1 MSPFFE
7 ARHLA
12 YTYPG
17 GPLGVRD
24 ISLAVAPASMTA
36 VIGANG
42 SGKST
47 LIRMLAGLLRPA
59 SGKILLDGVPLAEWQ
74 PRLRAREIAYMPQTT
89 ATAFPFR
96 VIDVVLSGRTP
107 HIPQFRL
114 EGVGDREKAMHALES
129 TGAAHLAD
137 RCVTALSGGE
147 RQMVIL
153 ARALAQEP
161 RLLLLDEPSASLDL
175 KHRAALMRTL
185 ARLREQR
192 GLSVIMITHDLQL
205 TGSLFDGIVALR
217 DGVVAA
223 QGTPDEV
230 LRSDLLAEVYG
241 EPNVRARRIGNQTL
255 VWIEAQIDARP
266 DA

>member
-1 MSPFFE
+1 MKPFFE
-7 ARHLA
+7 ARRLTYA
-12 YTYPG
+12 YPR
-17 GPLGVRD
+17 GPLAVRGV
-24 ISLAVAPASMTA
+24 SLAIAPASMTA

-59 SGKILLDGVPLAEWQ
+59 SGEVLLDGAGLEKWPV
-74 PRLRAREIAYMPQTT
+74 RSRAREIAYMPQVTV
-89 ATAFPFR
+89 TAFPFQ
-96 VIDVVLSGRTP
+96 VVDVVLSGRTP
-107 HIPQFRL
+107 HVPRFHL
-114 EGVGDREKAMHALES
+114 ESALDRGRAMEALES
-129 TGAAHLAD
+129 TGAAHLAQ
-137 RCVTALSGGE
+137 RSLTALSAGE

-205 TGSLFDGIVALR
+205 TGSLFDRILAMRRGE
-217 DGVVAA
+217 VAA
-223 QGTPDEV
+223 MGPPGEV
-230 LRSDLLAEVYG
+230 LRSSLLSEIYD
-241 EPNVRARRIGNQTL
+241 EPGVRAQRIGDQTL
-255 VWIEAQIDARP
+255 VWIET
-266 DA
+266 

>member
-1 MSPFFE
+1 MKPFFE
-7 ARHLA
+7 ARRLS

-17 GPLGVRD
+17 GPLAVKD
-24 ISLAVAPASMTA
+24 VSLSIPPASLTA

-59 SGKILLDGVPLAEWQ
+59 SGEILLDGLRLDEWQ
-74 PRLRAREIAYMPQTT
+74 PRARAREIAYMPQVTST
-89 ATAFPFR
+89 VFPFQ

-107 HIPQFRL
+107 HIPIFRF
-114 EGVGDREKAMHALES
+114 EGRRDREQAMEALRS
-129 TGAAHLAD
+129 TGAEHLAN
-137 RCVTALSGGE
+137 RSVTALSAGE

-175 KHRAALMRTL
+175 KHRAELMRTL
-185 ARLREQR
+185 ARLRNER

-205 TGSLFDGIVALR
+205 TGSLFDWLLALR
-217 DGVVAA
+217 MGEVAA
-223 QGTPDEV
+223 QGLPGDV
-230 LRSDLLAEVYG
+230 LRGELLSEIYG
-241 EPNVRARRIGNQTL
+241 EPNVRTSRMGNQTL
-255 VWIEAQIDARP
+255 IWVDA
-266 DA
+266 

>member
-1 MSPFFE
+1 MKPFFE
-7 ARHLA
+7 ARGLS

-17 GPLGVRD
+17 GPLAVKD
-24 ISLAVAPASMTA
+24 VSLSIAPASLTA

-59 SGKILLDGVPLAEWQ
+59 SGEILLDGLRLDEWP
-74 PRLRAREIAYMPQTT
+74 PRARAREIAYMPQVTST
-89 ATAFPFR
+89 VFPFQ

-107 HIPQFRL
+107 HIPIFRF
-114 EGVGDREKAMHALES
+114 EGRRDREQAMEALRS
-129 TGAAHLAD
+129 TGAEHLAN
-137 RCVTALSGGE
+137 RSVTALSAGE

-175 KHRAALMRTL
+175 KHRAELMRTL
-185 ARLREQR
+185 ARLRNER

-205 TGSLFDGIVALR
+205 TGSLFDWLLALR
-217 DGVVAA
+217 MGEVAA
-223 QGTPDEV
+223 QGLPSDV
-230 LRSDLLAEVYG
+230 LRGELLSEIYG
-241 EPNVRARRIGNQTL
+241 EPNVRTSRMGNQTL
-255 VWIEAQIDARP
+255 IWVDA
-266 DA
+266 